1 MQLWKIHGGDVGAW
15 QTPDVQLLARAKLLK
30 DLRGGALE
38 RGARLC
44 AAGGGEVFGGGFPEF
59 LRRFLRVGGVIE
71 AQPGTEGEEVVGRPC
86 VNVEIRPRQ
95 EGRATIIVNR

>member
-38 RGARLC
+38 RAASGHEARGSGC
-44 AAGGGEVFGGGFPEF
+44 
-59 LRRFLRVGGVIE
+59 
-71 AQPGTEGEEVVGRPC
+71 
-86 VNVEIRPRQ
+86 
-95 EGRATIIVNR
+95 